1 MIRLLIVLCIA
12 LTFSIMFSNCSVKNS
27 SYIDV
32 LEEPREDY
40 GCVHDNDHRY
50 DDGDSLNLEAAS
62 QNL

>member
-1 MIRLLIVLCIA
+1 
-12 LTFSIMFSNCSVKNS
+12 MFSNCSVKNS

>member
-1 MIRLLIVLCIA
+1 MAKILISLIIISTLSIVL
-12 LTFSIMFSNCSVKNS
+12 SNCSVEIVDNRNN
-27 SYIDV
+27 

-40 GCVHDNDHRY
+40 GCVHDNNSQY